1 MLFVILF
8 INIVDFCFC
17 PQQKGNFV
25 NVVRKAQAA
34 AWEEK
39 FMAMKAK
46 QKESNKVSFK
56 LFSFSTRFQILSVM
70 LTLKSLELLISCFI
84 CVPAVV
90 WDLFSKVIKCDTRKR
105 FLSYFCFASRFESV
119 TPVGLDGF

>member
-1 MLFVILF
+1 MFFVILY
-8 INIVDFCFC
+8 INVDFCFC

-56 LFSFSTRFQILSVM
+56 LFSFSTRFQILSVL

-90 WDLFSKVIKCDTRKR
+90 WDLFSKVIKYDTGKR
-105 FLSYFCFASRFESV
+105 FLSNFCFAS
-119 TPVGLDGF
+119 

>member
-1 MLFVILF
+1 MFFVILY
-8 INIVDFCFC
+8 INVDFCFC

-56 LFSFSTRFQILSVM
+56 LFSFSTRFQILSVL
-70 LTLKSLELLISCFI
+70 LTFKSLELLISCFI

-90 WDLFSKVIKCDTRKR
+90 WDVFSKVIKCDTRKR
-105 FLSYFCFASRFESV
+105 FLFNFCFASRFESV

>member
-1 MLFVILF
+1 MFFVILF
-8 INIVDFCFC
+8 INVDFCFC

-56 LFSFSTRFQILSVM
+56 LFSFSTRFQILSVL

-90 WDLFSKVIKCDTRKR
+90 FQSYKVWHSKKVS
-105 FLSYFCFASRFESV
+105 L
-119 TPVGLDGF
+119 

>member
-1 MLFVILF
+1 MFFVILF
-8 INIVDFCFC
+8 INVDFCFC

-56 LFSFSTRFQILSVM
+56 LFSFSTRFQILSVL

-90 WDLFSKVIKCDTRKR
+90 WDTRKR
-105 FLSYFCFASRFESV
+105 FLSNFCFASRFESV